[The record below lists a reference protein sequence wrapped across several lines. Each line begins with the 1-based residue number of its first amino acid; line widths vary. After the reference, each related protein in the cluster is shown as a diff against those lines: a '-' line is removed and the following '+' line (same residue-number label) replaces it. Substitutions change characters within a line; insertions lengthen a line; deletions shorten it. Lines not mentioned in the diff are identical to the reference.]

1 MSSSGV
7 KVRDSEA
14 MPPGTG
20 EGKEECL
27 DAAGN
32 QSVRRSPPGNPSGWM
47 WQLCPVTELPHSLC
61 HVTHL
66 QYVPPDRAGGSQGR
80 HPRHRCTGDILPWE
94 GAVPTPAQTPQV
106 PLTAPQPRHRQQHRV
121 PQLSSMRKRNKFPFP
136 PQLNFPP
143 EPLASCDDTA
153 RSSNI
158 LTCRQARHG
167 PASPLINSTTII
179 TVIADGSQWRRDQ
192 YLLLYDE
199 FLHLRQPARKGNGSG
214 RHQ

>member
-1 MSSSGV
+1 MSPISSMCHQTGLV
-7 KVRDSEA
+7 APKGDTQGIDA
-14 MPPGTG
+14 PGP
-20 EGKEECL
+20 
-27 DAAGN
+27 N
-32 QSVRRSPPGNPSGWM
+32 
-47 WQLCPVTELPHSLC
+47 
-61 HVTHL
+61 
-66 QYVPPDRAGGSQGR
+66 
-80 HPRHRCTGDILPWE
+80 GDTLPWE
-94 GAVPTPAQTPQV
+94 REVPTPAQTPQV
-106 PLTAPQPRHRQQHRV
+106 PLPAPQPRHRQQHRV

-136 PQLNFPP
+136 PQPKLPP

-214 RHQ
+214 RHRQHPPLPNLAGDSSSSLIGFFRSFCPGVIMEPGERDHLPRFPLCKRAVST